1 MCLRACVSVH
11 VCRGVCSRVFVS
23 ARVCVGVP
31 ARACV
36 NCCMGCVIPTV
47 IWGSSEQGSASLCPE
62 PVLDGLS
69 SLAGALVWRLLCTV
83 VTWFQAMDSLR
94 LLLLPHFTGLCLP
107 FTLGE
112 QCVSSEENQKVERV
126 A

>member
-1 MCLRACVSVH
+1 MRARVCACVW
-11 VCRGVCSRVFVS
+11 GVCSRVFVS

-31 ARACV
+31 ARARV
-36 NCCMGCVIPTV
+36 NCCLGGVSPAV
-47 IWGSSEQGSASLCPE
+47 IWGSSEQGSASPCPE

-69 SLAGALVWRLLCTV
+69 SLAGGTRVEAALHRGHV
-83 VTWFQAMDSLR
+83 VSGYGFPASSFAPSLHR
-94 LLLLPHFTGLCLP
+94 LCLP

-112 QCVSSEENQKVERV
+112 QCVSSEVNQKVERV